1 MQKLEC
7 VKVSVQNLYLTTFK
21 FKYECD
27 QIFKTLCFKLNSN
40 HLFLHDI
47 IEVVGVYIY
56 THTFFQEIRK
66 KYCNKSSLIQ
76 EFVIHVWRVFCYIF
90 QSVPRDIIATIVQR
104 HVLHLLMER
113 IVSLFANALMMNA
126 TLLLDV
132 LRTSERLQKIDI
144 YVCFT
149 YLSNNFINNV

>member
-1 MQKLEC
+1 MFFVRLFQFICTCRESNMFGVSMLKGDISKTGIFLNICFWIFNLSLKYFLDLVEQFAVMDLRWMQKLEC

-56 THTFFQEIRK
+56 IHTRSSRK
-66 KYCNKSSLIQ
+66 SEKNT
-76 EFVIHVWRVFCYIF
+76 VIKVH
-90 QSVPRDIIATIVQR
+90 
-104 HVLHLLMER
+104 
-113 IVSLFANALMMNA
+113 
-126 TLLLDV
+126 
-132 LRTSERLQKIDI
+132 
-144 YVCFT
+144 
-149 YLSNNFINNV
+149 